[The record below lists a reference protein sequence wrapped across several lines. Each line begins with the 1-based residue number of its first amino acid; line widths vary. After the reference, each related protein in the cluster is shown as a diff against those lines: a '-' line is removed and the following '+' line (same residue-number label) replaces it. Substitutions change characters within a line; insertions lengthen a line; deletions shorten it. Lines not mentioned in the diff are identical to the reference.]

1 MDKKTTIMK
10 ITTALKTF
18 AITSFMGIALSS
30 CTSSVR
36 VQVLQP
42 ADISLPDSID
52 RFAVANRSLPAEG
65 QQLGNIVEGLFS
77 GEGIGSDKRASGEA
91 VVGVTNGLQESP
103 RFEVTQVPE
112 QLYGTG
118 TDQMPAPLDWVEVER
133 LCSLSNADAL
143 IVLEVFDTDSKR
155 RFDTKPKTRTV
166 DGETVE
172 YMEHTANLD
181 MTATT
186 GWRIYYPD
194 DKLIVDN
201 YTFDDG
207 KTFTAKDDN
216 LAGAKSKL
224 PSKENAAKEA
234 AYVAGQAYAMRI
246 SPMFVWVSRDYYK
259 GGSADMKMATMRAKS
274 NDWSGAAEI
283 WKKLAES
290 SSDPKVKKRATYNM
304 ALAAEME
311 GNLDLAIDWAKKA
324 RDLGMKKAIQRI
336 NVLEQRKLDEQ
347 RAADQMGG

>member
-1 MDKKTTIMK
+1 MK
-10 ITTALKTF
+10 ITTLLKTF
-18 AITSFMGIALSS
+18 ALSSCIGIALSS
-30 CTSSVR
+30 CTSSIR
-36 VQVLQP
+36 VQVLKP
-42 ADISLPDSID
+42 ADINVPDSIN

-118 TDQMPAPLDWVEVER
+118 TDQMPAPLEWNEVER

-143 IVLEVFDTDSKR
+143 IVLEIFDTDSKKR
-155 RFDTKPKTRTV
+155 YDTKPKTRTV
-166 DGETVE
+166 DGQSVE
-172 YMEHTANLD
+172 YLEHTANLD

-186 GWRIYYPD
+186 GWRIYYPN

-201 YTFDDG
+201 HTFDDG
-207 KTFTAKDDN
+207 KTFTGRDDN
-216 LAGAKSKL
+216 LAGAKAKL
-224 PSKENAAKEA
+224 PSKERAAKEA
-234 AYVAGQAYAMRI
+234 AYVAGQAYALRI
-246 SPMFVWVSRDYYK
+246 SPMFVWVSRDYFTK
-259 GGSADMKMATMRAKS
+259 GSADMKMATMRAKS

-283 WKKLAES
+283 WKKLAEAS
-290 SSDPKVKKRATYNM
+290 ADPKVRKRATYNM

-311 GNLDLAIDWAKKA
+311 GNLDLAIVWAKKA
-324 RDLGMKKAIQRI
+324 RDFGMKKAINRI
-336 NVLEQRKLDEQ
+336 NILEQRKLDEQ